1 MGNVYTF
8 VGEDSNYNLINI
20 KNKINELDIKD
31 SEIINIDLSEKS
43 ISDLIEVINTPS
55 LFVLNKIVIL
65 YGLDENFSDNNLIK
79 YIKSPSEE
87 VYLFISI
94 LNKKYKIY
102 EDLAKYTTL
111 IESDVLKEE
120 EFYDFVCKRL
130 DEISYT
136 YTKGSIEELV
146 KRSNAD
152 YLLLNNNLDKLI
164 CYRLDTK
171 SIVLKDVETLTLK
184 NTDDNAFDLIKEL
197 IKKNKS
203 KAYDI
208 YLSLKKNNVEDNIIL
223 SSLIYKYREM
233 LITKKLSL
241 AKTSYEDMAKV
252 LNIQNPNRMYYLVK
266 DIKNIE
272 LKEIEGKLNELLDID
287 YKSKIGLSNIKES
300 LELFILK

>member
-8 VGEDSNYNLINI
+8 VGEDSSYNLINI
-20 KNKINELDIKD
+20 KNKINELNIKD

-65 YGLDENFSDNNLIK
+65 YGLDENFNDNNLIK

-87 VYLFISI
+87 VFLFISI

-272 LKEIEGKLNELLDID
+272 LKEIECKLNELLDID

>member
-8 VGEDSNYNLINI
+8 IGEDSSFNLINI
-20 KNKINELDIKD
+20 KKKINELDIKD

-43 ISDLIEVINTPS
+43 ISDLLEVINTPS

-94 LNKKYKIY
+94 LNKKYKMY
-102 EDLAKYTTL
+102 EDLKKYTTI
-111 IESDVLKEE
+111 IESNVLKEE

-136 YTKGSIEELV
+136 YTKETIEELV

-164 CYRLDTK
+164 CYKLDTK
-171 SIVLKDVETLTLK
+171 NIGIKDVEALTIK

-208 YLSLKKNNVEDNIIL
+208 YLALKKNNVEDNIIL

-233 LITKKLSL
+233 LITKKLAL
-241 AKTSYEDMAKV
+241 VKTSYEDMAKI

-266 DIKNIE
+266 DIKNIDIKE
-272 LKEIEGKLNELLDID
+272 LDGKLNELLDID
-287 YKSKIGLSNIKES
+287 YKSKIGLCNIKES

>member
-8 VGEDSNYNLINI
+8 VGEDSSYNLINI
-20 KNKINELDIKD
+20 KNKIKELDIKD

-111 IESDVLKEE
+111 IESNVLKEE

-136 YTKGSIEELV
+136 YTKEAIEELV

-164 CYRLDTK
+164 SYKLDTK
-171 SIVLKDVETLTLK
+171 SIALKDVETLTLK

-241 AKTSYEDMAKV
+241 AKTSYEDMARV